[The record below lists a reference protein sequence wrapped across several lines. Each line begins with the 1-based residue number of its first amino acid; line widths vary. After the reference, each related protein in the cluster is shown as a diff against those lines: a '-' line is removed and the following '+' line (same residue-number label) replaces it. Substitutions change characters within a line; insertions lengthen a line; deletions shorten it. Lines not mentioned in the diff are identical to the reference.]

1 MASRV
6 NTSERPWASARP
18 ISAASFSAAPDISL
32 ILPRADFVGASLAF
46 FLGCVRLADSGARS
60 PSGRVAALAAA
71 VLGADINLVP
81 PLDHLVF
88 ALLKPAFGEGFSGL
102 AVILHAETGRYDE

>member
-88 ALLKPAFGEGFSGL
+88 AQLKLPSEAHSPGL
-102 AVILHAETGRYDE
+102 MSYS